1 MLACANAEEML
12 YFCCFGNISNYGKSL
27 SLFALSSLCLSVL
40 FSGFPSMEEEE
51 EEEALTGEKE
61 KRQIM
66 ERA

>member
-1 MLACANAEEML
+1 MLKKCSIFAAL
-12 YFCCFGNISNYGKSL
+12 VGFYISSYGKL
-27 SLFALSSLCLSVL
+27 PLFALSSLCLSVL

-51 EEEALTGEKE
+51 EEEEEALTGEKE